1 MLRVR
6 AGRFTLS
13 PLDRR
18 IIALSLPALGAL
30 VAEPLYN
37 LTDTAIIGHLGRAP
51 LGGLALA
58 ATVLN
63 LLGWTSA
70 FLEMATTSQVAYHRG
85 RGDADAAGRAT
96 VAAYVVALTLG
107 VLLAALVATAGPAI
121 AHLLGGHGAV
131 EHNAT
136 TYLRIAALGMPF
148 LLVTFAGTGQL
159 QGHEDTR
166 TPLRIVL
173 IANAANVVLEVVLVY
188 GADLGVA
195 GSAWGTV
202 VAQALSA
209 ALFVAATRR
218 RLPKRLP
225 RPMRDEYAV
234 LLRDGAALVAR
245 TIALGAA
252 LTAATSIAAHVGE
265 ATLGAH
271 QIAIQI
277 WVLWALVLDSLAVPA
292 QVFVSTALGAD
303 DVDEAVRVGERCIRL
318 DLAAGCVLGL
328 VTIAASPVLPEV
340 FSSDPPTRHRA
351 VLALLICGLQQPLAA
366 IAFVYDGLLLG
377 AADYGTLRRAMLLA
391 LVAFT
396 PLAAATLVHHSLGIA
411 GIWLAITC
419 WLAARCVL
427 LGRRWSSRAWATA
440 RR

>member
-1 MLRVR
+1 VR
-6 AGRFTLS
+6 ADRLTLS

-18 IIALSLPALGAL
+18 IIGLALPALGAL

-37 LTDTAIIGHLGRAP
+37 LTDTAIVGHLGRAP

-70 FLEMATTSQVAYHRG
+70 FLEMATTSQVAFHRG
-85 RGDADAAGRAT
+85 RGDHEAAGRAT
-96 VAAYVVALTLG
+96 VAAFIVALTLG
-107 VLLAALVATAGPAI
+107 ILLAVLVAVAGPAI
-121 AHLLGGHGAV
+121 AELLGGHGAV
-131 EHNAT
+131 QHNAT
-136 TYLRIAALGMPF
+136 TYLRISAVGMPF

-173 IANAANVVLEVVLVY
+173 IANLINVALEIALVY
-188 GADLGVA
+188 GAGFGVA

-202 VAQALSA
+202 AAQALSA
-209 ALFVAATRR
+209 LMFGAATRR
-218 RLPKRLP
+218 RLQRPLP
-225 RPMRDEYAV
+225 RPTRAEFVV
-234 LLRDGAALVAR
+234 LLRDGLALVAR

-265 ATLGAH
+265 TTLGAH
-271 QIAIQI
+271 QIAIQV

-292 QVFVSTALGAD
+292 QVYVSAALGAN
-303 DVDEAVRVGERCIRL
+303 DVEQAVRIGARCMRL
-318 DLAAGCVLGL
+318 DLGAGVVLGL
-328 VTIAASPVLPEV
+328 VTVAASPLLPGV
-340 FSSDPPTRHRA
+340 FSSDPATRRHA
-351 VLALLICGLQQPLAA
+351 VIALVICGLQQPLAA

-396 PLAAATLVHHSLGIA
+396 PLAAATLADHSLGIA

>member
-1 MLRVR
+1 VPARRL
-6 AGRFTLS
+6 TLS

-18 IIALSLPALGAL
+18 IIGLALPALGAL

-37 LTDTAIIGHLGRAP
+37 LTDTAIVGHLGRAP

-63 LLGWTSA
+63 LIGWTSA
-70 FLEMATTSQVAYHRG
+70 FLEMATTSQVAFHRG
-85 RGDADAAGRAT
+85 RGDAEAAARAT
-96 VAAYVVALTLG
+96 VAAYVVAITLG
-107 VLLAALVATAGPAI
+107 LFLAAAVAIAGPAI

-131 EHNAT
+131 QHNAT
-136 TYLRIAALGMPF
+136 TYLRISAVGMPF
-148 LLVTFAGTGQL
+148 LLLTFAGTGQL

-173 IANAANVVLEVVLVY
+173 VANLVNVVLEVALVY
-188 GADLGVA
+188 GAGLGVA

-202 VAQALSA
+202 AAQALSA
-209 ALFVAATRR
+209 LMFTVATRR
-218 RLPKRLP
+218 RLPMSWP
-225 RPMRDEYAV
+225 RPVRADFVV

-265 ATLGAH
+265 TTLGAH
-271 QIAIQI
+271 QIAMQV

-292 QVFVSTALGAD
+292 QVYVSAALGGD
-303 DVDEAVRVGERCIRL
+303 DVEQAVRVGARCIRL
-318 DLAAGCVLGL
+318 DVAAGVLLGL
-328 VTIAASPVLPEV
+328 VTVAASPLLPHV
-340 FSSDPPTRHRA
+340 FSSDAPTRHRA
-351 VLALLICGLQQPLAA
+351 VIALLICGLQQPLAA

-377 AADYGTLRRAMLLA
+377 AADYATLRRAMLLA
-391 LVAFT
+391 LVAFA
-396 PLAAATLVHHSLGIA
+396 PLAAATLAHHSLGIA
-411 GIWLAITC
+411 GIWLAISC

-427 LGRRWSSRAWATA
+427 LGRRWSSRSWVAA